1 MKLLRPLSILGQLF
15 LVICLFGNDAI
26 ADEQSCAILL
36 HPLDS
41 KVEKVKAQ
49 GGIWGIF
56 DKHYK
61 VRNHAR
67 VTLKLD
73 STFAFMMVALD
84 HICSTQKGIPY
95 GEIATEILLIIDE
108 KGEKV
113 FKEEMINMGHTKE
126 EVVNLLKFA
135 KFSETS
141 LTRELDIKQISK
153 TIKESEPYIDRMIE
167 IANKMGTVGSDAIL
181 AESKAL
187 ISDVGKHRSSDLY
200 LKLADFE
207 NQQEPNARF
216 LTNNSDAM

>member
-1 MKLLRPLSILGQLF
+1 MI
-15 LVICLFGNDAI
+15 
-26 ADEQSCAILL
+26 
-36 HPLDS
+36 HPLHS
-41 KVEKVKAQ
+41 RVEALKAQ

-73 STFAFMMVALD
+73 STVTFLMVALD

-95 GEIATEILLIIDE
+95 GEIATEILRIIKE
-108 KGEKV
+108 KGEKP
-113 FKEEMINMGHTKE
+113 FMEEMTNMGHTQE
-126 EVVNLLKFA
+126 EAVNLVKFA
-135 KFSETS
+135 KFSEIS
-141 LTRELDIKQISK
+141 RTRELDIKQIGK
-153 TIKESEPYIDRMIE
+153 TIQQAKPLIDRMVE
-167 IANKMGTVGSDAIL
+167 IADKMGTVDSDSIL

-187 ISDVGKHRSSDLY
+187 ISDVGKFRSTDLY

-207 NQQEPNARF
+207 NSQEPNARF